1 MVSPAGPQRATT
13 LLLGDIGSQ
22 YTVTEHCVIK
32 VKVALLLVMG
42 LLHLLTPML
51 VLGEC
56 ETLIAD
62 TDIGA
67 LEILAGPVGQA
78 QAWVLAALIYI
89 LALPA
94 SHQPMALGTKT
105 SVGTIGIDAV
115 TPNAGRREVT
125 FINVLTMAPVP

>member
-1 MVSPAGPQRATT
+1 MEV
-13 LLLGDIGSQ
+13 
-22 YTVTEHCVIK
+22 
-32 VKVALLLVMG
+32 VALALSTVPQNCTYSG
-42 LLHLLTPML
+42 LYLPWPYLAPPTSPKQRGFLPVSGIQKGGTGAHLQASCSSKGYQGSVLTLTPML

-89 LALPA
+89 
-94 SHQPMALGTKT
+94 
-105 SVGTIGIDAV
+105 
-115 TPNAGRREVT
+115 
-125 FINVLTMAPVP
+125 

>member
-1 MVSPAGPQRATT
+1 MVSPASSQRATA

-22 YTVTEHCVIK
+22 YTVTENRV
-32 VKVALLLVMG
+32 VEVQVALLLVVG

-56 ETLIAD
+56 ETLITD

-67 LEILAGPVGQA
+67 LEVLAGPVRQA

-94 SHQPMALGTKT
+94 AHQPVTLGTQA
-105 SVGTIGIDAV
+105 SVGAIGIDAV

>member
-1 MVSPAGPQRATT
+1 MVSPASSQRATA

-22 YTVTEHCVIK
+22 YTVTENRVVE
-32 VKVALLLVMG
+32 VKVALLLVVG

-56 ETLIAD
+56 EALITDAD
-62 TDIGA
+62 VGA
-67 LEILAGPVGQA
+67 LEVLAGPVGQA
-78 QAWVLAALIYI
+78 QAWILAALIYI

-94 SHQPMALGTKT
+94 AHQPVTLGTQT

-115 TPNAGRREVT
+115 TPDAGRREVT

>member
-1 MVSPAGPQRATT
+1 MVSPASPQRATA

-22 YTVTEHCVIK
+22 YTVTKHCVVK
-32 VKVALLLVMG
+32 VKVALLLVVG
-42 LLHLLTPML
+42 LFHLLTPML

-56 ETLIAD
+56 EPLIAD

-78 QAWVLAALIYI
+78 QAWVLAAFIYI

-94 SHQPMALGTKT
+94 THQPMTLGTKT
-105 SVGTIGIDAV
+105 FVGTIGIDAV
-115 TPNAGRREVT
+115 TPDAGRREVT

>member
-1 MVSPAGPQRATT
+1 MVSPASPQRAAT
-13 LLLGDIGSQ
+13 LLLGDVGSQ
-22 YTVTEHCVIK
+22 YTVAEHCVIE
-32 VKVALLLVMG
+32 VEVALLLVVG
-42 LLHLLTPML
+42 LFHLLTPML

-67 LEILAGPVGQA
+67 LEVLAGPVGQA
-78 QAWVLAALIYI
+78 QAWVLAALIYV

-94 SHQPMALGTKT
+94 AHQPMTLGTKT

-115 TPNAGRREVT
+115 TPDAGRREVT
-125 FINVLTMAPVP
+125 FINVLTVAPVP

>member
-1 MVSPAGPQRATT
+1 MVSPTSSQRATAF
-13 LLLGDIGSQ
+13 LLSDIGSQ
-22 YTVTEHCVIK
+22 YAVTEHCVIE
-32 VKVALLLVMG
+32 VKVALLLVVG

-56 ETLIAD
+56 ETLITD

-67 LEILAGPVGQA
+67 LEVLAGPVGQA

-94 SHQPMALGTKT
+94 AHQPMTLGTET

-115 TPNAGRREVT
+115 TPDAGRREVT
-125 FINVLTMAPVP
+125 FINVLTAAPIP

>member
-1 MVSPAGPQRATT
+1 MISPASPQRATA

-22 YTVTEHCVIK
+22 YTVTEHGVIE
-32 VKVALLLVMG
+32 VKVAFLLVVG
-42 LLHLLTPML
+42 LLHLLTAML

-56 ETLIAD
+56 ESLITD

-67 LEILAGPVGQA
+67 LEVLAGPMGQT
-78 QAWVLAALIYI
+78 QAWILAALIYI

-94 SHQPMALGTKT
+94 AHQPMALGTKT
-105 SVGTIGIDAV
+105 SVGTIGVDAV

-125 FINVLTMAPVP
+125 FIDVLTVAPVP

>member
-1 MVSPAGPQRATT
+1 
-13 LLLGDIGSQ
+13 
-22 YTVTEHCVIK
+22 
-32 VKVALLLVMG
+32 
-42 LLHLLTPML
+42 ML

-89 LALPA
+89 
-94 SHQPMALGTKT
+94 
-105 SVGTIGIDAV
+105 
-115 TPNAGRREVT
+115 
-125 FINVLTMAPVP
+125 